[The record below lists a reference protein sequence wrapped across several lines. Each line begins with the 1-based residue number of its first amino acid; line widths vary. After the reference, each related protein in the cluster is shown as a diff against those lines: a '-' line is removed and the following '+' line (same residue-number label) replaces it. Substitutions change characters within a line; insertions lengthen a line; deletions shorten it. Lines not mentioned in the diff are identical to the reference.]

1 MSTKYLCMPILAL
14 LTIVCGDEPDGE
26 ALYAAK
32 CAACHGADGTGATS
46 GPDITE
52 LVSTLSQSEMED
64 AILNGIGDMPPIL
77 VSEDEAAAIT
87 RWAQANLA
95 Q

>member
-1 MSTKYLCMPILAL
+1 MSMKYLSLPLLAL
-14 LTIVCGDEPDGE
+14 LSVACGEEADGE

-46 GPDITE
+46 GPDITG

-64 AILNGIGDMPPIL
+64 VILNGVGDMPPIL
-77 VSEDEAAAIT
+77 VTEDEAAAIAT
-87 RWAQANLA
+87 WAQANLA